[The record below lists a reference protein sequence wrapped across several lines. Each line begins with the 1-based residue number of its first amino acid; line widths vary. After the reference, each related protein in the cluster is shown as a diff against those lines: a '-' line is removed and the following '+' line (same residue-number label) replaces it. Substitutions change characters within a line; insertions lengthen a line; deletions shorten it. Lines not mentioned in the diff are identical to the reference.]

1 VSYQQGALVEPLSCA
16 VHALDVLKPR
26 VAETALVVGA
36 GTMGLLTA
44 QLIARAGVSRLTV
57 VDRNADRLP
66 LAAQLG
72 ADETGTDIAGGY
84 DLVVDA
90 SGHPGAM
97 QSALDAVR
105 KGGRFMVVGVAPP
118 EARLSVS
125 PFRIYTQELTILGS
139 MAVLDS
145 FSRALTLVTEGAV
158 TVDPL
163 LTHAMRIDEY
173 PEALDTLRR
182 GEGVKVQ
189 ILPGA
194 AAA

>member
-1 VSYQQGALVEPLSCA
+1 
-16 VHALDVLKPR
+16 
-26 VAETALVVGA
+26 
-36 GTMGLLTA
+36 
-44 QLIARAGVSRLTV
+44 
-57 VDRNADRLP
+57 
-66 LAAQLG
+66 
-72 ADETGTDIAGGY
+72 
-84 DLVVDA
+84 
-90 SGHPGAM
+90 
-97 QSALDAVR
+97 VR

-125 PFRIYTQELTILGS
+125 PFRIYNQELTILGS